1 METIEIQDAL
11 SIQEDREE
19 EQTFFGKPP
28 QPWQLRNSWVKP
40 KRKRKSRKVEV
51 DLWAEES

>member
-28 QPWQLRNSWVKP
+28 QPWQLRNNWAKP
-40 KRKRKSRKVEV
+40 KRKRKSRKVEI
-51 DLWAEES
+51 DLWQEES